1 MNQFL
6 RDNRGDTNIV
16 SLLILIAVIVVA
28 VLIFRPYI
36 GQFFSWIGGLFS

>member
-1 MNQFL
+1 MKQFL
-6 RDNRGDTNIV
+6 ANNKGDTNIV

-28 VLIFRPYI
+28 AIIFRPYI